1 MKYAIFLNG
10 EYPEFIEEYK
20 ELLKDRVIY
29 CADGGAN
36 FVYRERILPNVILGD
51 LDSITSEALE
61 YFKSNNVRVV
71 KFSGD
76 KDYTD
81 FELVL
86 MNIAN
91 LSYDVNTRFNDEI
104 IQIKTDIDA
113 IVFGATGYRVDMTL
127 SNLKLLENNPNM
139 IFITSSNEYVVYIDK
154 KYEIKDKKGYIASPV
169 PLTDIKSLTL
179 KGFVYNLENKDIPS
193 TSGLVSNIVADDLAT
208 IECIEGKILLFLRK
222 EN

>member
-61 YFKSNNVRVV
+61 YFRSNNVRIV

-86 MNIAN
+86 MDILN
-91 LSYDVNTRFNDEI
+91 LSYDVNTRFNNEI

-139 IFITSSNEYVVYIDK
+139 IFITSSNEYVVFVDK
-154 KYEIKDKKGYIASPV
+154 RYGIKDKKGYIASTV
-169 PLTDIKSLTL
+169 PLTNIKNLIL
-179 KGFVYNLENKDIPS
+179 KGFVYNLDGKDIPS
-193 TSGLVSNIVADDLAT
+193 TMGLVSNVVADNLAT

>member
-61 YFKSNNVRVV
+61 YFKSNNVRIV
-71 KFSGD
+71 KYSGD

-86 MNIAN
+86 MDILN
-91 LSYDVNTRFNDEI
+91 LNYDMTTRFYDEI

-154 KYEIKDKKGYIASPV
+154 KYEIKYKKGYIASTV
-169 PLTDIKSLTL
+169 PLANIKNLIL
-179 KGFVYNLENKDIPS
+179 KGFVYNLDGKDIPS
-193 TSGLVSNIVADDLAT
+193 TMGLVSNVVADDLAT

>member
-20 ELLKDRVIY
+20 ELLKDRLIY

-61 YFKSNNVRVV
+61 YFK
-71 KFSGD
+71 
-76 KDYTD
+76 
-81 FELVL
+81 
-86 MNIAN
+86 
-91 LSYDVNTRFNDEI
+91 
-104 IQIKTDIDA
+104 
-113 IVFGATGYRVDMTL
+113 
-127 SNLKLLENNPNM
+127 LLENNRNM
-139 IFITSSNEYVVYIDK
+139 ISITSSNEYVVFVDK
-154 KYEIKDKKGYIASPV
+154 KYEIKDKQGYIASPV

-193 TSGLVSNIVADDLAT
+193 TTGLVSNVVADNLAI